1 MNQPPAARPSALT
14 TLLRWEGLL
23 ICLLTVAFFV
33 SVPLAQGELGLGSD
47 GLNHH
52 IYLGWTAQQHR
63 LGLDFVAAGYQAY
76 TFPYLYW
83 PLYQMTAAGWPGVA
97 AGVTLAALQGVLV
110 TPPVWLLARA
120 CMPGATW
127 FDLAMRVLGVAM
139 AFLTGVALSVL
150 DATMNDLLA
159 AAPLLW
165 AVALAVR
172 AMPGAGSDA
181 PKAVSWPVL
190 FSGLC
195 AGAAVAAKL
204 SNGPLV
210 ILMPGLWWLC
220 GRGWGPRV
228 MAVAVA
234 QHGHLAGLCR
244 ALWLLGLAVVGYFG
258 NPIFPFHHIGSSPC
272 AVGRNGLTRH
282 EPL

>member
-1 MNQPPAARPSALT
+1 MV
-14 TLLRWEGLL
+14 LLRWEGLL
-23 ICLLTVAFFV
+23 ICLLTVAAFV

-47 GLNHH
+47 ALNHH

-63 LGLDFVAAGYQAY
+63 LDLDFVAAGYQAY
-76 TFPYLYW
+76 TLPYLYW
-83 PLYQMTAAGWPGVA
+83 PLYQMAAAGWSGVTV
-97 AGVTLAALQGVLV
+97 GVTLAALQGVLV
-110 TPPVWLLARA
+110 APPVWLLARA

-127 FDLAMRVLGVAM
+127 FDLAMRALGVAL

-165 AVALAVR
+165 AVALAVQ

-181 PKAVSWPVL
+181 RRAVRWPVL

-204 SNGPLV
+204 SNGPLA

-220 GRGWGPRV
+220 GRGWRSRV
-228 MAVAVA
+228 TAVAVGSA
-234 QHGHLAGLCR
+234 ATLLGFA
-244 ALWLLGLAVVGYFG
+244 ALYGYWGWLLWRYFG
-258 NPIFPFHHIGSSPC
+258 NPIFPFHH
-272 AVGRNGLTRH
+272 H
-282 EPL
+282 WFEPLRRWASMG

>member
-1 MNQPPAARPSALT
+1 MQLPAARPW
-14 TLLRWEGLL
+14 TLPAFLRWEGLL
-23 ICLLTVAFFV
+23 VCLLTVACFV
-33 SVPLAQGELGLGSD
+33 SIPLAQGELGLGSD
-47 GLNHH
+47 ALNHH
-52 IYLGWTAQQHR
+52 LYLGWTAQQHR
-63 LGLDFVAAGYQAY
+63 LDLDFVAAGYQAY

-83 PLYQMTAAGWPGVA
+83 PLYQMAAAGWSGVA
-97 AGVTLAALQGVLV
+97 VGVTLAALQGVLLA
-110 TPPVWLLARA
+110 PPVWLLARA

-127 FDLAMRVLGVAM
+127 FDLAMRALGVAL

-159 AAPLLW
+159 AAPMLW

-172 AMPGAGSDA
+172 AMPEAGSDGA
-181 PKAVSWPVL
+181 RAAGWRVL

-204 SNGPLV
+204 SNGPFA

-228 MAVAVA
+228 KAVAVGSA
-234 QHGHLAGLCR
+234 ATLLAFG
-244 ALWLLGLAVVGYFG
+244 ALYGYWGWLLWRHFG
-258 NPIFPFHHIGSSPC
+258 NPIFPLHHQWF
-272 AVGRNGLTRH
+272 
-282 EPL
+282 EPLRRWAEMG

>member
-14 TLLRWEGLL
+14 ALLRWEGLL
-23 ICLLTVAFFV
+23 VCLLTVAFFV

-47 GLNHH
+47 ALNHH

-83 PLYQMTAAGWPGVA
+83 PLYQMAAAGWSGMAV
-97 AGVTLAALQGVLV
+97 GVTLAVLQGVLIA
-110 TPPVWLLARA
+110 PPVWLLARA

-127 FDLAMRVLGVAM
+127 FDLAMRVLGVAL

-181 PKAVSWPVL
+181 PRAVRWPVL

-195 AGAAVAAKL
+195 TGAAVAAKL
-204 SNGPLV
+204 SNGPLA

-220 GRGWGPRV
+220 GRGWRPRV
-228 MAVAVA
+228 MAVTLGSAA
-234 QHGHLAGLCR
+234 TLLGFA
-244 ALWLLGLAVVGYFG
+244 ALYGYWGWLLWRHFG
-258 NPIFPFHHIGSSPC
+258 NPIFPFHH
-272 AVGRNGLTRH
+272 H
-282 EPL
+282 WFEPLRRWAGMG

>member
-14 TLLRWEGLL
+14 ALLRWEGLL
-23 ICLLTVAFFV
+23 VCLLTVALFV
-33 SVPLAQGELGLGSD
+33 SVPLAQGEVGLGSD
-47 GLNHH
+47 ALNHH

-83 PLYQMTAAGWPGVA
+83 PVYQMAAAGWPGMAV
-97 AGVTLAALQGVLV
+97 GVTLAALHGVLV
-110 TPPVWLLARA
+110 APPVWLLARA

-127 FDLAMRVLGVAM
+127 FDLAMRVLGVAL

-181 PKAVSWPVL
+181 PRAERWPVL

-204 SNGPLV
+204 SNGPLA

-220 GRGWGPRV
+220 GRGWRPRA
-228 MAVAVA
+228 MAVALGSA
-234 QHGHLAGLCR
+234 ATLLGFA
-244 ALWLLGLAVVGYFG
+244 ALYGYWGWLLWRYFG
-258 NPIFPFHHIGSSPC
+258 NPIFPFYHHWF
-272 AVGRNGLTRH
+272 
-282 EPL
+282 EPLRRWAGMG

>member
-83 PLYQMTAAGWPGVA
+83 PLYQMAAAGWPGVA

-110 TPPVWLLARA
+110 APPVWLLARA

-127 FDLAMRVLGVAM
+127 FDLAMRVLGVAL
-139 AFLTGVALSVL
+139 ALLTGVALSVL

-165 AVALAVR
+165 AVALAVQ

-181 PKAVSWPVL
+181 PSAVSWPVL

-204 SNGPLV
+204 SNGPLA

-220 GRGWGPRV
+220 GRGWRQRV
-228 MAVAVA
+228 MAVAVGSA
-234 QHGHLAGLCR
+234 ATLLGFA
-244 ALWLLGLAVVGYFG
+244 ALYGYWGWLLWRYFG
-258 NPIFPFHHIGSSPC
+258 NPIFPFHHDWF
-272 AVGRNGLTRH
+272 
-282 EPL
+282 EPLRRWAEVG

>member
-1 MNQPPAARPSALT
+1 MNQPPAPRSSALT
-14 TLLRWEGLL
+14 ALLRWEGLL
-23 ICLLTVAFFV
+23 VCLLTVAFFV
-33 SVPLAQGELGLGSD
+33 SVPLAHGELGLGSD
-47 GLNHH
+47 ALNHH

-83 PLYQMTAAGWPGVA
+83 PLYQMAAAGWSGVA
-97 AGVTLAALQGVLV
+97 VGVALAALHGVLV
-110 TPPVWLLARA
+110 APPVWLLARA

-127 FDLAMRVLGVAM
+127 FDLVMRVLGVAL

-172 AMPGAGSDA
+172 AMPGSGIDA
-181 PKAVSWPVL
+181 PQTVRRLVL

-204 SNGPLV
+204 SNGPLA
-210 ILMPGLWWLC
+210 ILMPGLWCLC
-220 GRGWGPRV
+220 GRGWGTRV
-228 MAVAVA
+228 TAVALGSA
-234 QHGHLAGLCR
+234 ATLLSFA
-244 ALWLLGLAVVGYFG
+244 ALYGYWGWLLWRYFG
-258 NPIFPFHHIGSSPC
+258 NPIFPFHHHWFEALRRWAGM
-272 AVGRNGLTRH
+272 G
-282 EPL
+282 

>member
-1 MNQPPAARPSALT
+1 MNHPPAARPTALAV
-14 TLLRWEGLL
+14 LLRWEGLL
-23 ICLLTVAFFV
+23 ICLLAGALFV

-47 GLNHH
+47 ALNHH

-83 PLYQMTAAGWPGVA
+83 PLYQMAAAGWSGVA
-97 AGVTLAALQGVLV
+97 VGVTLAALQGVLV
-110 TPPVWLLARA
+110 VPPVWLLALA

-127 FDLAMRVLGVAM
+127 FDLAMRVLGVTL

-165 AVALAVR
+165 AVALAVQ
-172 AMPGAGSDA
+172 AITGAGSDA
-181 PKAVSWPVL
+181 RAVRWPVL

-204 SNGPLV
+204 SNGPLA
-210 ILMPGLWWLC
+210 ILMPGLWWLS
-220 GRGWGPRV
+220 GRGWRSRL
-228 MAVAVA
+228 MAVALGSVA
-234 QHGHLAGLCR
+234 TFLGFA
-244 ALWLLGLAVVGYFG
+244 ALYGYWGWLLWRYFG
-258 NPIFPFHHIGSSPC
+258 NPIFPFHH
-272 AVGRNGLTRH
+272 H
-282 EPL
+282 WFEPLRRWAGLG